1 MLNSS
6 SSCLGTVQDVS
17 GVSVSV
23 SLNTNQESGL
33 SFVGGRAYRIGQV
46 GSFVK
51 IPIGYHE
58 LYGIV
63 SQVGASAIPEALL
76 QAGDTSH
83 RWLTVQLVGEA
94 AKGGPFQ
101 RGISEYPTIED
112 EVHLVSERD
121 LESIY
126 GEFDAQ
132 NHLVKIGHIAG
143 AESIAALAD
152 INKLVTRHSAIVGTT
167 GSGKSTTVAG
177 ILGQISNPDRYPSA
191 RIVVLDIHGEY
202 GKALKSRST
211 RYSVSTVKSEKNVEH
226 LQLPFWALQFDEL
239 VSIAFG
245 GLPDS
250 GASRNARNS
259 IQERIIDLKRNT
271 IRANPKLGIDE
282 TSLNADSPIPF
293 SIKKLWYELYCEEFG
308 TYYSNQK
315 DKSPLEALAF
325 ETDQN
330 GKQLVGDAQKAIP
343 PRFKRPKNIAGDDE
357 KINHLP
363 GGGLNIRS
371 QLEGLGA
378 LLRTPRY
385 KFLLSPGEWEP
396 DEDGNVGKEL
406 PELMKSWLGNDNPIS
421 ILDLSGVPSTLL
433 NDIVGILLRILYD
446 ALFWARH
453 LSQGGRER
461 PLLIVMEEAHSYLGA
476 DSDGL
481 AAPIVKRIVKEGRKY
496 GIGAMIVS
504 QRPSEVDPT
513 ILSQCGT
520 FFALRL
526 SNSRDRGHITG
537 ALSDNLEGLTNMLP
551 VLRTGEAIVLGEA
564 VNLPMRTIIDV
575 PSEDKRPDSE
585 DPIVC
590 DRLQPEQSTH
600 PGGWNIPQKHE
611 PDFEDFCKVWRQQHP
626 ALDAFEED

>member
-1 MLNSS
+1 M
-6 SSCLGTVQDVS
+6 
-17 GVSVSV
+17 
-23 SLNTNQESGL
+23 
-33 SFVGGRAYRIGQV
+33 
-46 GSFVK
+46 
-51 IPIGYHE
+51 
-58 LYGIV
+58 
-63 SQVGASAIPEALL
+63 
-76 QAGDTSH
+76 
-83 RWLTVQLVGEA
+83 GEA
-94 AKGGPFQ
+94 AKGSQFR

-126 GEFDAQ
+126 GRPHHQ

-177 ILGQISNPDRYPSA
+177 ILEQISDPTRYPSA

-202 GKALKSRST
+202 GKALKTRST
-211 RYSVSTVKSEKNVEH
+211 RYSVSKVKSEQNVES

-245 GLPDS
+245 SLPDS
-250 GASRNARNS
+250 GAGRNARNA
-259 IQERIIDLKRNT
+259 IQERIIDLKRAT
-271 IRANPKLGIDE
+271 IRSFPKLGIDE
-282 TSLNADSPIPF
+282 ASLNADSPIPF
-293 SIKKLWYELYCEEFG
+293 SIKKLWYDLYCEEFG
-308 TYYSNQK
+308 TFYSNK
-315 DKSPLEALAF
+315 DAKSPMDVLAF
-325 ETDQN
+325 EEDQN
-330 GKQLVGDAQKAIP
+330 GEPIKGNIELATP
-343 PRFKRPKNIAGDDE
+343 PRFKRPKSVAGDEE

-363 GGGLNIRS
+363 GGGLQIRS

-385 KFLLSPGEWEP
+385 RFLFSPGDWEP
-396 DEDGNVGKEL
+396 DETGKVIKEL
-406 PELMKSWLGNDNPIS
+406 PELMKSWLGSSKPIS

-433 NDIVGILLRILYD
+433 NDIVGILLRMLYD

-461 PLLIVMEEAHSYLGA
+461 PLLVVMEEAHAYLGQDA
-476 DSDGL
+476 EGL
-481 AAPIVKRIVKEGRKY
+481 AAPIVRRIVKEGRKY

-504 QRPSEVDPT
+504 QRPSEVDST

-520 FFALRL
+520 FIALRL

-575 PSEDKRPDSE
+575 PDEDKRPDSE

-590 DRLQPEQSTH
+590 DQKTPEESTH
-600 PGGWNIPQKHE
+600 PGGWNVPKRYD

-626 ALDAFEED
+626 DLDAFEKE